1 MANPMMM
8 RVERRLALRV
18 PVRGAAVLHTG
29 GTATQGTLENLS
41 QGGALITFPTRPHD
55 AQLDL
60 EIRIAEGGGWVI
72 ARAVRVEPTEGHG
85 EGHVRVAVAFERVD
99 QSLRT
104 AIDLAVASAQG
115 AKRSR
120 PIMVI
125 DENSDRKRALITRL
139 SSEGMTPLAPRT
151 PLEAV
156 DMLNSSPLHVGVCLV
171 APGFGVQST
180 DLREALNDSFPA
192 LALAEITD
200 DLEET
205 THHAIDTWNTTPL
218 ARIDDAVA

>member
-18 PVRGAAVLHTG
+18 PVRGAAVLYTG
-29 GTATQGTLENLS
+29 GTAVQGTLENLS
-41 QGGALITFPTRPHD
+41 QSGALITFPTRPLES
-55 AQLDL
+55 QLDL

-72 ARAVRVEPTEGHG
+72 AHSVRVEPAEGP
-85 EGHVRVAVAFERVD
+85 VRVAVAFERVD

-104 AIDLAVASAQG
+104 AIDLAIASVQG

-156 DMLNSSPLHVGVCLV
+156 EMLNSSPLHVGVCLV

-180 DLREALNDSFPA
+180 DLRDALNDSFPA
-192 LALAEITD
+192 LSLADITD
-200 DLEET
+200 DLDET
-205 THHAIDTWNTTPL
+205 THQAIDTWNTTPI
-218 ARIDDAVA
+218 ARIDVA